1 MKEQEIRTCQH
12 HGETI
17 FAARS
22 DGRGGIRWRCLK
34 CETEAVQKR
43 RDKLKIMAIAYKGGK
58 CQCCG
63 YDNYSGA
70 LEFHH
75 INQDEKDFAISA
87 KGYTRSWEKN
97 KEELNK
103 CVLVCATEKFTEVLF
118 LALRNLSTTKLLHKR
133 QLKDLKR
140 IKYYDSTT
148 YWKV

>member
-58 CQCCG
+58 CQVCG
-63 YDNYSGA
+63 YCKCIEA

-75 INQDEKDFAISA
+75 INPLEKEFTIS
-87 KGYTRSWEKN
+87 GGTRSFESLKL
-97 KEELNK
+97 ELDK
-103 CVLVCATEKFTEVLF
+103 CILLCANCHRE
-118 LALRNLSTTKLLHKR
+118 LHSGKII
-133 QLKDLKR
+133 L
-140 IKYYDSTT
+140 
-148 YWKV
+148 